1 MFNPSLFENPEALAK
16 LASLNPLA
24 EGAVAANV
32 DAGGSARASGK
43 RTIAKSGGKVA
54 AGAERIGGTFTP
66 QADPDWL
73 KERSAML
80 DGIAQRNAELMA
92 KVAKPDISVTLPN
105 GAQCPGQAYVTTPLD
120 IATSISKGLAQAV
133 VVASVKYS
141 KRYEGVATI
150 VDVAMGDEDEAEEV
164 DAEWESWD
172 ATRPL
177 EGDCQLQLLKF
188 DEPQGKEA
196 FWHSSAHILGQA
208 LESTCGARLTHGPP
222 TDAGFFYDSYMGDQA
237 VSADMKAASRSTSS
251 SPSSRG

>member
-1 MFNPSLFENPEALAK
+1 MQREDARTAVRARRRGGAPWYHEYAWSTLLRHVLRGSASRGRPRPNATPPNMFNPSLFENPEALAK

-92 KVAKPDISVTLPN
+92 KVAKPDISVTPS
-105 GAQCPGQAYVTTPLD
+105 TTR
-120 IATSISKGLAQAV
+120 
-133 VVASVKYS
+133 ASG
-141 KRYEGVATI
+141 R
-150 VDVAMGDEDEAEEV
+150 
-164 DAEWESWD
+164 
-172 ATRPL
+172 
-177 EGDCQLQLLKF
+177 
-188 DEPQGKEA
+188 
-196 FWHSSAHILGQA
+196 
-208 LESTCGARLTHGPP
+208 
-222 TDAGFFYDSYMGDQA
+222 
-237 VSADMKAASRSTSS
+237 SS
-251 SPSSRG
+251 SRRGR